1 MRYEFDC
8 PPYAPAMIEA
18 FDKSEMDPGITL
30 RYGPTNHVKTVK
42 YRVSHGF
49 EQSIPATEPDATA
62 WACRVAISQML
73 RDGPPEKS
81 LEHRE
86 LDESRLEPW
95 SGVLS
100 GPV

>member
-8 PPYAPAMIEA
+8 APYGPGMIEA
-18 FDKSEMDPGITL
+18 FDHSELDPNIL
-30 RYGPTNHVKTVK
+30 LQYGEPNHVKTVK
-42 YRVSHGF
+42 YRVSPGF
-49 EQSIPATEPDATA
+49 ELTIPATEPDPTA

-73 RDGPPEKS
+73 RDGPPDRS

-100 GPV
+100 APV